1 MRETILKEKKGI
13 TLIALIITIIVVLLL
28 AGISI
33 SMLDGQDGILN
44 KASQAK
50 KITERKN
57 QEEMEWLAKYEEML
71 NTNGASMGEDKI
83 VSLFIWSATGARMS
97 NLQNAV
103 DYLGLNTTYAKFTY
117 SDGFTNYKEKS
128 LIQVCERNNIDM
140 YLLDGSK
147 NWYQEANKANIKNLI
162 DVAYTYNTDSSN
174 TKKFKGVSIDIE
186 FYLTDEYKNATSD
199 GKKEIFAQFVSV
211 MKENYQYAKSKGLN
225 FTICIPVFL
234 DSIDEAKLEELIKD
248 SCDYV
253 QVMNYTKASAVT
265 DIEKE
270 IELARKY
277 DKPIESIAEV
287 QAPNEEKSVTDEIT
301 FYNDGLDAC
310 VNKFKEIG
318 NQYNYS
324 KLGYSYHYYKP
335 LVELLGNVIDLKA
348 KYYEVEMYPYSYGG
362 DSTEILKAYVLGS
375 NGEKIYGIPTTYT
388 DDQGGT
394 GYILKFYNLEYG
406 KEYTITI
413 EDEGY
418 VLEDEEEAILKIDS
432 GDGEDTKEYESFEVR
447 KPNALSLELYAYV
460 KSTNQKINILSGKLI
475 SGSEEI
481 EGEIVEIDDDDIGT
495 RKIIYFGPIDYN
507 KEYTIEAV
515 LEDGYTLVE
524 GQTFTFTDTS
534 RYKFY
539 DDIYVNVVQ

>member
-1 MRETILKEKKGI
+1 MRENIFKDKKGI
-13 TLIALIITIIVVLLL
+13 TLIALIITIIVLLLL
-28 AGISI
+28 AGVSI
-33 SMLDGQDGILN
+33 SMLGGQDGILT
-44 KASQAK
+44 KASEAK
-50 KITERKN
+50 KITQKKN

-71 NTNGASMGEDKI
+71 NTNGASIGEDKI
-83 VSLFIWSATGARMS
+83 VSLFIWSVSRARMPY
-97 NLQNAV
+97 LQNAI
-103 DYLGLNTTYAKFTY
+103 DYLGLNTAYVNFTY
-117 SDGFTNYKEKS
+117 DDGFTEYKEKA
-128 LIQVCERNNIDM
+128 LIQVCERNDIDM
-140 YLLDGSK
+140 YLLDGAK
-147 NWYQEANKANIKNLI
+147 NWYQEANKANITNLI
-162 DVAYTYNTDSSN
+162 DAAYTYNQDSSN
-174 TKKFKGVSIDIE
+174 TKKFMGVSVDIE

-199 GKKEIFAQFVSV
+199 GKKEVFAQFVSV

-225 FTICIPVFL
+225 YVICVPTFL
-234 DSIDEAKLEELIKD
+234 DSLDVAKLEELIKD
-248 SCDYV
+248 GCDYV

-270 IELARKY
+270 VELARKY
-277 DKPIESIAEV
+277 GKSIESIAEV
-287 QAPNEEKSVTDEIT
+287 QAPNEENKVTDEIT

-310 VNKFKEIG
+310 INKFKEIG

-348 KYYEVEMYPYSYGG
+348 KYYEVEMYPSSYG

-388 DDQGGT
+388 HDQGET

-406 KEYTITI
+406 KEYIITI

-432 GDGEDTKEYESFEVR
+432 GDGEDTKEYESFKVR
-447 KPNALSLELYAYV
+447 KTNALSLELYAYV

-481 EGEIVEIDDDDIGT
+481 EGKIVEIDDDDIGT
-495 RKIIYFGPIDYN
+495 RKIIYFGPVDYN

-534 RYKFY
+534 RDKFY

>member
-1 MRETILKEKKGI
+1 MRENIFKDKKGI
-13 TLIALIITIIVVLLL
+13 TLIALIITIIVLLLL
-28 AGISI
+28 AGVSI
-33 SMLDGQDGILN
+33 SMLGGQDGILT
-44 KASQAK
+44 KASEAK
-50 KITERKN
+50 KITQKKN

-71 NTNGASMGEDKI
+71 NTNGASIGEDKI
-83 VSLFIWSATGARMS
+83 VSLFIWSVSRARMPY
-97 NLQNAV
+97 LQNAI
-103 DYLGLNTTYAKFTY
+103 DYLGLNTAYVNFTY
-117 SDGFTNYKEKS
+117 DDGFTEYKEKA
-128 LIQVCERNNIDM
+128 LIQVCERNDIDM
-140 YLLDGSK
+140 YLLDGAK
-147 NWYQEANKANIKNLI
+147 NWYQEANKANITNLI
-162 DVAYTYNTDSSN
+162 DAAYTYNQDSSN
-174 TKKFKGVSIDIE
+174 TKKFMGVSVDIE

-199 GKKEIFAQFVSV
+199 GKKEVFAQFVSV

-225 FTICIPVFL
+225 YVICVPTFL
-234 DSIDEAKLEELIKD
+234 DSLDVAKLEELIKD
-248 SCDYV
+248 GCDYV

-270 IELARKY
+270 VELARKY
-277 DKPIESIAEV
+277 NKSIETIAEV

-318 NQYNYS
+318 NEYNYS
-324 KLGYSYHYYKP
+324 KLGYSYHYYEP
-335 LVELLGNVIDLKA
+335 LIELLGNKIDLNE
-348 KYYEVEMYPYSYGG
+348 KYYEVEMYPSSYG

-388 DDQGGT
+388 HDQGET
-394 GYILKFYNLEYG
+394 DYILKFYNLEYG
-406 KEYTITI
+406 KEYIITI

-432 GDGEDTKEYESFEVR
+432 GDGEDTKEYESFKVR
-447 KPNALSLELYAYV
+447 KTNALSLELYAYV

-481 EGEIVEIDDDDIGT
+481 EGKIVEIDDDDIGT
-495 RKIIYFGPIDYN
+495 RKIIYFGPVDYN

-534 RYKFY
+534 RDKFY